1 MAASPVVSVQDSTCA
16 LVVTEWLT
24 PPLAGDQLRRLG
36 EPKGDTAVIWSG
48 ALQAAAAI
56 LAGRGDAA
64 RWGIDQPAEDAA
76 WGGSAGAN
84 TARRVVELAAHII
97 LELPDDPESGL
108 PRAKDAAQRWLK
120 SRAR

>member
-1 MAASPVVSVQDSTCA
+1 MLAPRPSHSDSVGMDIQ
-16 LVVTEWLT
+16 
-24 PPLAGDQLRRLG
+24 
-36 EPKGDTAVIWSG
+36 PKGDTAVIWSG